1 MNIYEMSTIN
11 CQLSTMKKLF
21 FFISLSLPLFAQA
34 QVFTLSQCIDT
45 AYANS
50 IKLRQQEI
58 DYNRKQILYRQA
70 WHNLSPSLSAGI
82 GESLSFGRSTSAD
95 NINRSQNIS
104 NTSLGVNASW
114 VLFDGLAMKFN
125 IDQAMAQVQAGD
137 AGLEAEKRR
146 LALNIT
152 SMYLT
157 VLLKKELAAVAEA
170 QLNNTNLQLE
180 RVRALVQAQRLPEG
194 EFFTLDAQA
203 GQEEYRLLQARNE
216 VQLSLLNLAQA
227 IDVPYDESFDIAT
240 PTDEELD
247 GILLPDRDQVWQTAL
262 QNRPEIRRANYNLE
276 AEQITLKSTKSAY
289 SPTLSASAGVSTG
302 YYHRMGAENTAFG
315 RQLSDNLSTNVSF
328 NLSIPI
334 YDRMRTPNQ
343 VKTQQLAVENAELQV
358 LTVKKE
364 MRVEIDQA
372 YYNALAARS
381 EQLSAARAEHSAAEA
396 ERYAEEKFTAGR
408 GTAYEYNEAKRA
420 LLQAQS
426 ELLQAKYNYLFK
438 IRILE
443 YYMGL

>member
-1 MNIYEMSTIN
+1 
-11 CQLSTMKKLF
+11 MKKILLL
-21 FFISLSLPLFAQA
+21 IGMLLPLFAHA
-34 QVFTLSQCIDT
+34 EVFTLSQCIDT

-50 IKLRQQEI
+50 IKLRGQEI

-104 NTSLGVNASW
+104 NTSLGINANW

-125 IDQAMAQVQAGD
+125 IDQAKAQVQAGD
-137 AGLEAEKRR
+137 ANLEGEKRR
-146 LALNIT
+146 LALNIA
-152 SMYLT
+152 SMYLS

-180 RVRALVQAQRLPEG
+180 RVRALVEAQRLPEG
-194 EFFTLDAQA
+194 EFYTLDAQA

-216 VQLSLLNLAQA
+216 VQLSLLNLTQA
-227 IDVPYDESFDIAT
+227 IEIPYDESFDIAV
-240 PTDEELD
+240 PTDEEMD
-247 GILLPDRDQVWQTAL
+247 GILLPDRNEVWETAL
-262 QNRPEIRRANYNLE
+262 RNRPEIRKANYLLQ
-276 AEQITLKSTKSAY
+276 AEQITLKSTKAAY

-315 RQLSDNLSTNVSF
+315 QQLSDNFSTNVSF

-343 VKTQQLAVENAELQV
+343 VKTQKLAVENAELQV

-381 EQLSAARAEHSAAEA
+381 EQLSAARAERSAAEA

-408 GTAYEYNEAKRA
+408 GTAYEYNEAKRT